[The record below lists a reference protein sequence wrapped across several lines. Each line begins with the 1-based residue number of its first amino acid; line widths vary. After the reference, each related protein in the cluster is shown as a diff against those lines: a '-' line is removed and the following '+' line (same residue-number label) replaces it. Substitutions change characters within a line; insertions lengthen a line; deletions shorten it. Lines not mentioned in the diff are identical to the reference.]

1 MESHLSVSEELKAK
15 LRTLSPEEQ
24 SGFVTSL
31 HVPSNVEKISLS
43 ELAGLEEGTSGHKS
57 SLDYV
62 CCLLSVPWKAE
73 NCPDI
78 DLKAVEKA
86 MGGLPDI
93 EAETNR
99 RISDWLGAR
108 LAGSG
113 KRLRVMVV
121 DDEKIALD
129 SMEQAL
135 NDEGYDVVIAHNGV
149 EAMERLKE
157 TSFDLVLTDLIMG
170 DVDGHDVLKEIRKS
184 CPDTRV
190 IMITGYATV
199 DTAVEAIRMGAFH
212 YIEKP
217 VRIAELKALVRDASG
232 IGPAGP
238 KPVLCLTAADA
249 EKVSVG
255 GIIADAAGRKLI
267 HIQLNETISAADIV
281 GMSREHGGTLPGLI
295 MREMAQ
301 AGCLDPLIVLNGID
315 AVTAETALC
324 LADIMDPVKSRYF
337 CDRYLEVPCD
347 LSGAVFIV
355 TAKNADTIHGPLKGL
370 LEIVGP

>member
-1 MESHLSVSEELKAK
+1 MECHLSVSEELKTK

-31 HVPSNVEKISLS
+31 HVPSNVEKLALS
-43 ELAGLEEGTSGHKS
+43 ELAGPEEGTSGHNS
-57 SLDYV
+57 SMDYV
-62 CCLLSVPWKAE
+62 CCLLSLPWEAE
-73 NCPDI
+73 NSPDI

-86 MGGLPDI
+86 IGGLPDI
-93 EAETNR
+93 ADDINR
-99 RISDWLGAR
+99 RIFDWLGAR

-113 KRLRVMVV
+113 KRLKIMVV

-217 VRIAELKALVRDASG
+217 VRIAELKSLVRDASG

-238 KPVLCLTAADA
+238 KPVLCLAAADS
-249 EKVSVG
+249 ENVSVG
-255 GIIADAAGRKLI
+255 KKIADAAGRKFI
-267 HIQLNETISAADIV
+267 HIQLNETISASDIT
-281 GMSREHGGTLPGLI
+281 GMARENGGTLPGVFI
-295 MREMAQ
+295 EEFVR
-301 AGCLDPLIVLNGID
+301 AGSMDPVIVLTDID
-315 AVTAETALC
+315 TVTAEAASC
-324 LADIMDPVKSRYF
+324 LADIMDPVKNRYF

-347 LSGAVFIV
+347 LSKAVFIV
-355 TAKNADTIHGPLKGL
+355 TAKNADNIHGPLKGL
-370 LEIVGP
+370 LEIVVT